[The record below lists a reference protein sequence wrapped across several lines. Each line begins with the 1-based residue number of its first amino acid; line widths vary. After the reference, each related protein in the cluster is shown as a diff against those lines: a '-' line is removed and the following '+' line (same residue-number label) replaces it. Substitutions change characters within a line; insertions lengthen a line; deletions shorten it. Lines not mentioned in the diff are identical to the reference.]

1 MGLRTIYLGAWKG
14 GCEVGERLIFI
25 VVEWSGML
33 TTLYILRLVHLVAAY
48 SDGVFVLWSGI

>member
-1 MGLRTIYLGAWKG
+1 LGAWKG